1 MCCSAAASCV
11 RWTISASFWPALAN
25 HLDRRLHSRGRDEVA
40 EIARAIDSML
50 DKQADTIRMIQHAAS
65 TLRETSGQV
74 SSQSQT
80 ASSRGADIAHTMS
93 ALTAAAE
100 QMRAGIDAMAR
111 AIGGHAEE
119 VRQANQA
126 NQHAESAMLAS
137 RDASQGW

>member
-1 MCCSAAASCV
+1 
-11 RWTISASFWPALAN
+11 
-25 HLDRRLHSRGRDEVA
+25 
-40 EIARAIDSML
+40 
-50 DKQADTIRMIQHAAS
+50 
-65 TLRETSGQV
+65 
-74 SSQSQT
+74 
-80 ASSRGADIAHTMS
+80 MS

-137 RDASQGW
+137 RDASQGLVDATRQLGSMMSELNRSGGAYRGHGASDQRHRRSDQSAGLERGD